1 MSLQIQIEKSLPRV
15 DRTVRIQLVGRL
27 DTATAPQLE
36 KDLQPL
42 LDGRYDN
49 LIFDLA
55 ALEFISSAGIRVLVQ
70 ARKTMRAQHGG
81 VLMVNAQ
88 PQIVKVFEIIKALPG
103 VAIFKS
109 EAELD
114 DYLAEMQRRVR
125 EGR

>member
-1 MSLQIQIEKSLPRV
+1 MSLRIQIDISVPGA
-15 DRTVRIQLVGRL
+15 DRTARIRLDGRL
-27 DTATAPQLE
+27 DTATSPQLE
-36 KDLQPL
+36 KELEPM
-42 LDGRYDN
+42 LDGRFDN

-55 ALEFISSAGIRVLVQ
+55 RLEFISSAGVRVLVQ
-70 ARKTMRAQHGG
+70 ARKAMRAQHGG

-114 DYLAEMQRRVR
+114 EYLAEMQRRVR
-125 EGR
+125 EGG